1 MVNDNFYAFYCSY
14 QVRATSNVQAM
25 FNSRET
31 LSRCDDFVESEE
43 SHCGYRFHIRDEV
56 RNGFVTVRIT
66 FYMRTDIPDLAEQI
80 LRLLIF
86 IKQEGFKLEKLT
98 VARDSEL

>member
-14 QVRATSNVQAM
+14 LVKALTEQAM
-25 FNSRET
+25 FKSHDI

-43 SHCGYRFHIRDEV
+43 SHSGYRFHIRDEV
-56 RNGFVTVRIT
+56 RNGFVTVIT
-66 FYMRTDIPDLAEQI
+66 FYMRTDIPDFAEQI
-80 LRLLIF
+80 LRLMIF
-86 IKQEGFKLEKLT
+86 IKQEGFKLEKLA

>member
-14 QVRATSNVQAM
+14 KVRATSNIQAM

-31 LSRCDDFVESEE
+31 LSRCDNFVESEE
-43 SHCGYRFHIRDEV
+43 SHSGYRFHIRDEV
-56 RNGFVTVRIT
+56 RNGLVTVRIT

-86 IKQEGFKLEKLT
+86 MKQEGFKLEKLS

>member
-1 MVNDNFYAFYCSY
+1 MKAL
-14 QVRATSNVQAM
+14 TEQAM
-25 FNSRET
+25 FKSHDI

-43 SHCGYRFHIRDEV
+43 SHSGYRFHIRDEV
-56 RNGFVTVRIT
+56 RNGFVTVIT

-80 LRLLIF
+80 LHLMIF
-86 IKQEGFKLEKLT
+86 IKQEGFKLEKLS